1 MRAKMQ
7 TINLLGKCYTV
18 RCPEGKERELE
29 QTAEL
34 LSKRLQETKR
44 NSGLSAREDII
55 MMTALNMC
63 HEELQNIQSDDAD
76 ESVDI

>member
-1 MRAKMQ
+1 MRTKMQ
-7 TINLLGKCYTV
+7 TINLLGKCYKV
-18 RCPEGKERELE
+18 RCPEGKEEEL
-29 QTAEL
+29 QKTAEV

-63 HEELQNIQSDDAD
+63 HEELQQINSDDG
-76 ESVDI
+76 SKTVDV

>member
-7 TINLLGKCYTV
+7 TINLLGKCYKV
-18 RCPEGKERELE
+18 RCPEGKEQELQ

-44 NSGLSAREDII
+44 NSGLSTREDII

-63 HEELQNIQSDDAD
+63 HEELQKIQSDDASETID
-76 ESVDI
+76 L